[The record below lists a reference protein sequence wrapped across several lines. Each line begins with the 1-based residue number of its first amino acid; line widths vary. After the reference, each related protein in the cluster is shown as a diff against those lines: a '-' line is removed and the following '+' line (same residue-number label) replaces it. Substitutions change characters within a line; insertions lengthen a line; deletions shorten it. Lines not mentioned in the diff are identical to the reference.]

1 MLHHKHPHFKINK
14 IQKKIVSKSSSTII
28 SLIIIFLIFSLA
40 EADIFLSPSPANG
53 FGTCPRDPLQIGV
66 CANVL
71 RLANIIAG
79 DTRAQ
84 PCCTAIS
91 GLPNIQVADCLCF
104 VFRPLPLV
112 YAIDQAV
119 RTIFFACNMVFP
131 IGFQCPP
138 PTRSRP

>member
-1 MLHHKHPHFKINK
+1 M
-14 IQKKIVSKSSSTII
+14 VSKSSTTI

-40 EADIFLSPSPANG
+40 EADLFLSPSPG
-53 FGTCPRDPLQIGV
+53 FGTCPRDPLQLGV

-71 RLANIIAG
+71 GLANVIAG
-79 DTRAQ
+79 DTRAR
-84 PCCTAIS
+84 PCCSAIT
-91 GLPNIQVADCLCF
+91 GLTNVQVADCLCF

-112 YAIDQAV
+112 YGIDKAV

-138 PTRSRP
+138 SPVSSP